1 MKFTQ
6 LSTGIV
12 SAFLLAGAS
21 VLSAGQ
27 VLAAES
33 HHHHADHA
41 TAATEATPPAGQL
54 WQADEPLMAGM
65 RRVRTAG
72 TELAHLEHG
81 ALEPAR
87 TRELAVEIQAAVND
101 MFANCKL
108 APEPD
113 AALHPLLARL
123 LTASQALQDKPT
135 DAAPVAEVHAVLERY
150 PQMFDDKE
158 WASTGH
164 QH

>member
-1 MKFTQ
+1 MKFMQFGT
-6 LSTGIV
+6 SIA
-12 SAFLLAGAS
+12 SALLLAGAAT
-21 VLSAGQ
+21 LSPSQ
-27 VLAAES
+27 VQAAES
-33 HHHHADHA
+33 HHHHADQ
-41 TAATEATPPAGQL
+41 AASTEAVPPAGQL
-54 WQADEPLMAGM
+54 WQADEPLKAGM
-65 RRVRTAG
+65 RRVRTAAM
-72 TELAHLEHG
+72 ELAHLEHG

-123 LTASQALQDKPT
+123 LTASQALQDRPT
-135 DAAPVAEVHAVLERY
+135 DAAPVADVHAVLERY
-150 PQMFDDKE
+150 PQMFDDAE
-158 WASTGH
+158 WAAGP